1 MMSYRRRRRLGRDE
15 SGVALVEMAIV
26 IPFLLLLI
34 FGMIDF
40 GIFLYRDI
48 QLTQGVREA
57 GRQAAVAKFDGGY
70 AACAGAGSPTNKVV
84 CAAKRRIGVSG
95 AAVYVLA
102 PTNTVGSEFA
112 VCATYKT
119 TAIAG
124 LTAPFIPKY
133 MHAETIMRLEQAPV
147 TGLTTGGD
155 ADPENNG
162 WSSCNPPS

>member
-1 MMSYRRRRRLGRDE
+1 MRQRHGNSGRDE

-40 GIFLYRDI
+40 GIFLYRDL

-70 AACAGAGSPTNKVV
+70 AACTGAGSPTNKVV

-102 PTNTVGSEFA
+102 PPTNTVGKEVA

-124 LTAPFIPKY
+124 LTAPFLPKF
-133 MHAETIMRLEQAPV
+133 MHAETIMRLEQAP
-147 TGLTTGGD
+147 TPGLITGGD
-155 ADPENNG
+155 ADPENDG
-162 WSSCNPPS
+162 WSSCRPPS